1 MPKKK
6 KKRDRAAT
14 QRAKPKKSAKPIP
27 APEPLPVAATPA
39 GTNMAAATQRFTSDL
54 LIRGEAAKLDKKGK
68 LPVHATHV
76 LKKRHSDGSAEVERV
91 RFKTF

>member
-6 KKRDRAAT
+6 KKQARAGA
-14 QRAKPKKSAKPIP
+14 QRAKPKKSPGP
-27 APEPLPVAATPA
+27 AHATEQIPVAAPPA
-39 GTNMAAATQRFTSDL
+39 GTDMAAAAQRFTSDL

-68 LPVHATHV
+68 LPRNATHV
-76 LKKRHSDGSAEVERV
+76 IKKQQADGSAELERV

>member
-6 KKRDRAAT
+6 KKPARGGAP
-14 QRAKPKKSAKPIP
+14 RAKPRKTGEP
-27 APEPLPVAATPA
+27 ARATQAEPVAASPA
-39 GTNMAAATQRFTSDL
+39 GTDMAAAAQRFTSDL

-68 LPVHATHV
+68 LPRHATHV
-76 LKKRHSDGSAEVERV
+76 IKKQHADGSAEVERV